1 MTRDA
6 LTRMDVDTGWVYHR
20 KFRALQRSDPDGWPS
35 AAVAWFA
42 LLGEAW
48 RSANPDLTLAEAWP
62 PALRADEA
70 QVTGEL
76 LRAGLITEAGQ
87 IPRDSWDEWT
97 EPARVRMEKARN
109 AAAKRWQ
116 SPGNAQAMPSAI
128 PSIPSIPRSR
138 ASAGSNGAT
147 TPPVDMK
154 AAMASAGFD
163 AGSLMAKGVVKG
175 DRLKP

>member
-6 LTRMDVDTGWVYHR
+6 LTRMDVDTAWVYHR
-20 KFRALQRSDPDGWPS
+20 KFRALQRADPDGWPN

-48 RSANPDLTLAEAWP
+48 RAANPALTLAEAWP

-70 QVTGEL
+70 QVTSSL
-76 LRAGLITEAGQ
+76 AQVGLITASGE

-97 EPARVRMEKARN
+97 APARARMDKARN

-116 SPGNAQAMPSAI
+116 SSGNAQAMPSAI
-128 PSIPSIPRSR
+128 PSIPSIPSSR
-138 ASAGSNGAT
+138 TRTRENGAT
-147 TPPVDMK
+147 SPLVDMK
-154 AAMASAGFD
+154 QAMTAAGLSPDILEG
-163 AGSLMAKGVVKG
+163 
-175 DRLKP
+175 KPKD